1 MQKIQYTDE
10 KNILLILALLKKHGI
25 KKVITS
31 PGSTNHTLV
40 KSMQNDPYF
49 ELYSS
54 VDERSAAYMACGLC
68 SESCEPVVITCT
80 EATASRNYMPGL
92 TEAFYRKLPVLAIAT
107 THGRRHVGNLVAQ
120 VIDHS
125 VVPNDVAVYH
135 NYIPE
140 ICTDKDYKA
149 AELVANEAMLAL
161 SHRGGGPVYLTLE
174 SVASRNYSV
183 TELPDVRK
191 ISRHDGLGE
200 WPALPSGRVGVFVG
214 AHRQWAGPEVSS
226 IEKFCE
232 ATGAVVFCDHTS
244 GYHGRYKV
252 NYSLAGSQDMYRSE
266 LSRMRLLVSVGE
278 VSGDYFS
285 GLLGA
290 QAAEVWRVS
299 QDGRLADQWGNLCRV
314 FEMPEER
321 FFSHYAGQSLPASAA
336 GGGRHPIEL
345 YREEREMLERHMPE
359 LPFSKVWMAR
369 QVVAGLPADSYIHF
383 SILGSLRACNFFDLP
398 EGVKAS
404 CNVGGFGIDGATS
417 TLIGASLANKDK
429 LHFLMTGDLAF
440 FYDLNAI
447 GNRHI
452 GPNVRILLVNNGDGT
467 EFRMYWHPISAF
479 SKEDADRYMAAGGH
493 FGNRSRRLVRDMAA
507 DLGFEY
513 MSATNKEEFSSQLGR
528 FLHPEVTEKPIVFEA
543 FTDSEVDSEA
553 VKAMR
558 NLVRDDAYLKRE
570 AKRKV
575 KEAVKGFLG
584 NDLIDAAKKV
594 LK

>member
-10 KNILLILALLKKHGI
+10 KNILLILALLKKHNVR
-25 KKVITS
+25 KVITS
-31 PGSTNHTLV
+31 PGTTNHTLV

-68 SESCEPVVITCT
+68 SESGEPVVITCT

-92 TEAFYRKLPVLAIAT
+92 TEAFYRKLPILAIT
-107 THGRRHVGNLVAQ
+107 TSHGRRHVGHLVAQ

-125 VVPNDVAVYH
+125 VIPNDVAVYH

-140 ICTDKDYKA
+140 IRTDKDYKA
-149 AELVANEAMLAL
+149 AELIANEAMLAL
-161 SHRGGGPVYLTLE
+161 FHRGGGPVYLTLE

-183 TELPDVRK
+183 TELPDARK
-191 ISRHDGLGE
+191 ISRHDGHGE
-200 WPALPSGRVGVFVG
+200 WPALPDGRIGVFIG
-214 AHRQWAGPEVSS
+214 THRQWTDAEVRC
-226 IEKFCE
+226 IEQFCE

-244 GYHGRYKV
+244 GYYGRYKV
-252 NYSLAGSQDMYRSE
+252 NYALAGSQDMYRSE

-299 QDGRLADQWGNLCRV
+299 QDGRLADQWGNLSNV
-314 FEMPEER
+314 FEMAEES
-321 FFSHYAGQSLPASAA
+321 FFSYYAELPATGKKAFDV
-336 GGGRHPIEL
+336 HPIEH
-345 YREEREMLERHMPE
+345 YRKEREMLEKHIPE
-359 LPFSKVWMAR
+359 LPFCKVWMAKLLMR
-369 QVVAGLPADSYIHF
+369 GLPASSYIHF

-398 EGVKAS
+398 EGVKAC

-479 SKEDADRYMAAGGH
+479 NKEDADKYMAAGGH
-493 FGNRSRRLVRDMAA
+493 FGNRSRSLVKDMAT
-507 DLGFEY
+507 DLGFDY
-513 MSATNKEEFSSQLGR
+513 MAATNKEEFASQLGR
-528 FLHPEVTEKPIVFEA
+528 FLQPSVTEKPLILEA

-558 NLVRDDAYLKRE
+558 NLVKDEGY
-570 AKRKV
+570 AKRAAMRKA
-575 KEAVKGFLG
+575 KETVKGLLG
-584 NDLIDAAKKV
+584 NDIVEAAKKV
-594 LK
+594 LR

>member
-10 KNILLILALLKKHGI
+10 KNILLILALLKKHNI
-25 KKVITS
+25 KKAITS

-68 SESCEPVVITCT
+68 SESGEPVVITCT

-92 TEAFYRKLPVLAIAT
+92 TEAFYRKLPILAIAT

-140 ICTDKDYKA
+140 ICTEKDYKA
-149 AELVANEAMLAL
+149 AELIANEAMLAL
-161 SHRGGGPVYLTLE
+161 FHRGGGPVYLTLE

-183 TELPDVRK
+183 TELPNARK
-191 ISRHDGLGE
+191 ISRHDGQGE
-200 WPALPSGRVGVFVG
+200 WPTLPNGRIGIFAG
-214 AHRQWAGPEVSS
+214 AHRQWAEPEVNS

-244 GYHGRYKV
+244 GYYGRYKV

-299 QDGRLADQWGNLCRV
+299 QDGRLADQWGNLSNV
-314 FEMPEER
+314 FEMPEEC
-321 FFSHYAGQSLPASAA
+321 FFSHYALQAAPANVEE
-336 GGGRHPIEL
+336 RHSIEL
-345 YREEREMLERHMPE
+345 YREERAMLEKHIPE